1 MLALP
6 LAILTMGLSTII
18 INTVM
23 VILTIYLLPGVE
35 MDIWGAVLSSIIM
48 SVINAVMNFLIN

>member
-1 MLALP
+1 
-6 LAILTMGLSTII
+6 
-18 INTVM
+18 M